1 MGFNKSK
8 LKVNLKLAINRLK
21 LMEKK
26 KTELALKARKEI
38 ADYISN
44 GKEDRARIR
53 VEHIIREDYL
63 VEAMEIIE
71 LYCDFLLARFGII
84 ETTKCVDEGL
94 EESICSILWV
104 TPRLSADIQELK
116 VVSDQFF
123 MKYGKPYCSAAR
135 ADEHDVVNQRL
146 KLKMSYQAPPKSLI
160 ENYMIEIA
168 KSHNVPFEPD
178 PTVLYNPADVE
189 ALLIETDEM
198 GGASGSSKPGSG
210 PGNGG
215 GGLAQPLVAQPFPYP
230 AQNDPAYP
238 PQHRFKQSGPPPP
251 IPGRPPVATSHQS
264 PHQPPVGGMPMGP
277 PNPGA
282 APYPG
287 PGYSQGPAYPPGPPP
302 PSYTSFDPAYP
313 PPAAPSAPEKS
324 MPAASFPE
332 LPSVPAST
340 FPTDS
345 VGKGS
350 AGGEDVDFDDLT
362 KRFEEL
368 KKKK

>member
-230 AQNDPAYP
+230 AQ
-238 PQHRFKQSGPPPP
+238 
-251 IPGRPPVATSHQS
+251 S